1 LPDTDNASLDDE
13 ADVPDLIYAL
23 ADRMHDYGIPTRQAA
38 RMAAEMLTAAMD
50 QPDEYLDQIHVAVH

>member
-1 LPDTDNASLDDE
+1 LDDE